1 MGERSWLC
9 RTGIMHSLFVVT
21 HLSSYRYLFEEGGS
35 DLSVKTYLQE
45 QIRLVSLSSYDLF
58 TEEEYDLYMKIIEQ
72 KNELDKLDEN
82 GEDKEKRRPFIE
94 KKNELKEQLEKAILA
109 HADKPR
115 TVRLKSVIY
124 YPSDADY
131 PFPEGI
137 TYRNLK
143 TSKKIAEFCCE
154 LSRAMGLENLDCTLD
169 LVVIKW
175 KSLEVLRQLVINGM
189 YMPILTPDGVEN
201 VHYHFYTASAGQ
213 LRRDKIVM
221 ISDKVWKEIHKQL
234 ECGMSWDLINERG
247 SLNPNKYMAYTALPA
262 SATEEWTDFD
272 IDRCIVINEF
282 EGEVTDRMM
291 YIKPDYTY
299 EIGVQTVMID
309 HTDGSGMMLPEVSRS
324 NFMVRGDW
332 IKGLLGSFDFIK
344 FCKVNG
350 VPPIIKDA
358 WGLEHNLVKEKI
370 NVILTTSMFKLYKLY
385 KSWEE
390 YKTYFKFHN
399 CHFCKTNYEE
409 DYIADT
415 TLNYQMI
422 QTLVDFTDEEI
433 QKLIKPEHDR
443 IMALTKDMDSMLKT
457 LRADENSDQP
467 YKVALKIY
475 PELLRE
481 AYTRESLKAIRK
493 RMLLDAKSGRIRF
506 AKNANKRLFVL
517 PDFYAAC
524 EFWFMGIK
532 NPKGLLAKDEIACKI
547 FKEHDKADVLRSP
560 HLYCEH
566 SIQKIVHNKNVYEWF
581 YTNGVYTSCKS
592 MISRILQFDVDGD
605 QLNVIVEPLFVEI
618 AERNVKKF
626 DVVPLFYDAEKAKA
640 EPISNESL
648 FNGLKRAHEYSN
660 IGEISNMLTR
670 VWNKDNP
677 DRVVAALLTY
687 LNNLRI
693 DGAKTGVVH
702 EYSAYP
708 KIARRIGKAS
718 GGKNGRMPHFFQFSK
733 NGRKDT
739 PENRNRKYAEPNN
752 STMNRICAAFDD
764 IGNINMNY
772 AKVPPFNW
780 QMFLSEPCIGT
791 DDEVVQLFCDLDS
804 SNVSNVIE
812 SQENVYCSEKQ
823 LINNY
828 AIVAEDITREI
839 VDRYGSLEYAY
850 PYIVKH
856 LFAGQGMNR
865 SAHKQMFWRVFGQM
879 ALDNLRM
886 NLSNCDTCDKCGMK
900 IPSWAFDHQCVK
912 NTRGFF
918 VCLDCG
924 KICERTNSRQ
934 YRCPECI
941 HKQKIEIQKKRRHDI
956 QDRKKLRITRFQS
969 SSKET

>member
-94 KKNELKEQLEKAILA
+94 KKKELKEQLEKAILA

-131 PFPEGI
+131 PFPKGI

-154 LSRAMGLENLDCTLD
+154 LSRAMELENLDCTLD

-409 DYIADT
+409 DWITDT

-433 QKLIKPEHDR
+433 QKFVKPEHDR
-443 IMALTKDMDSMLKT
+443 ITALTKDMDSMLKT

-493 RMLLDAKSGRIRF
+493 RMLLDAKSGRIRC
-506 AKNANKRLFVL
+506 KNKRLFVL
-517 PDFYAAC
+517 PDYYAAC

-739 PENRNRKYAEPNN
+739 PENRNRKYAEPNS

-804 SNVSNVIE
+804 SNISNVIE

-828 AIVAEDITREI
+828 AIVAEDIAREI
-839 VDRYGSLEYAY
+839 KDRYGSLEYAY

-956 QDRKKLRITRFQS
+956 QDRKKSRITRFQS
-969 SSKET
+969 SSKEI